1 MSLTQFAPS
10 LPNSL
15 DRPPCPKCGAK
26 VILTRI
32 DPHAPGIE
40 LRLFECVTRD
50 YAETN
55 QAIFN

>member
-1 MSLTQFAPS
+1 MSLAQYAPS
-10 LPNSL
+10 PPNSL

-26 VILTRI
+26 VMLTRI

-40 LRLFECVTRD
+40 LRLFECVTCD

-55 QAIFN
+55 LVNFN